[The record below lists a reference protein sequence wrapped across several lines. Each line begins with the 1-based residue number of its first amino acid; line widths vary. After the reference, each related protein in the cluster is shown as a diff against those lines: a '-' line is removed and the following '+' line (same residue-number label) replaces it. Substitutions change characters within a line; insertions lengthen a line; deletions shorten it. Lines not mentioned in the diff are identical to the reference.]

1 MYNAYIDGLI
11 KGGNIEWALE
21 IFQRMKKD
29 RCKPSTDTYTMIIN
43 LYGKVEFNE
52 QIKLNFLFLFENN
65 KFTHY
70 NSGEAISYVVKDFQ
84 RHEI

>member
-52 QIKLNFLFLFENN
+52 QIKLN
-65 KFTHY
+65 
-70 NSGEAISYVVKDFQ
+70 
-84 RHEI
+84 